1 MSQHAK
7 TVYFP
12 FKQSTKS
19 KSCTHSVSLTH
30 GIGRCRCITSRQG
43 RILLCWPAHVLMCH
57 VSWHGHISCRLASS
71 YMVIRAPTTRSYTS
85 VAVRCSMYAALEVG
99 QAERG
104 SVTGGAGSSGS
115 SLVPP
120 VYPPRH
126 RVPPTPEAGVPPSS
140 AKPAVPCQPP
150 TMPHLS
156 RISTIA
162 SVNNFLLS
170 GLSSLIYKWQSI
182 LECLQNKT

>member
-1 MSQHAK
+1 M
-7 TVYFP
+7 
-12 FKQSTKS
+12 FKGYTQW
-19 KSCTHSVSLTH
+19 HS
-30 GIGRCRCITSRQG
+30 
-43 RILLCWPAHVLMCH
+43 
-57 VSWHGHISCRLASS
+57 HISCRLTSS
-71 YMVIRAPTTRSYTS
+71 YGHTS
-85 VAVRCSMYAALEVG
+85 MAVRLIYAEALEVG
-99 QAERG
+99 HLGRLQRERG

-140 AKPAVPCQPP
+140 AKPAVPSQPP

-170 GLSSLIYKWQSI
+170 GLSSLIYKGQSI
-182 LECLQNKT
+182 LECLQNKTHGNSTVFYIRPKI